1 MLSLVSYVP
10 FVSANLQY
18 SYSLILTVVA
28 QKLDCFISFWFLAFS

>member
-18 SYSLILTVVA
+18 SYSLILTVA